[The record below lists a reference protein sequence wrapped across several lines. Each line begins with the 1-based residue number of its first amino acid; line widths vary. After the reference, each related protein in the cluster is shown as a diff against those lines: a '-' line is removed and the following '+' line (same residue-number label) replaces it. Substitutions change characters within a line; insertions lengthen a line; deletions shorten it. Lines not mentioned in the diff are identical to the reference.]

1 MYSFCWNNLKQA
13 LNTFINI
20 AEIWQWH
27 NTIMEETELFRGTSK
42 NNIRQTQGVENK
54 MYTQW

>member
-1 MYSFCWNNLKQA
+1 MYSFCWNNLKHA

-27 NTIMEETELFRGTSK
+27 NTIMEETELFRGTSR
-42 NNIRQTQGVENK
+42 NNIRQTQVEENK
-54 MYTQW
+54 MYT